1 MKTGAAFTLM
11 IATWTLPAVGA
22 QRDAL
27 DRLREVSGAFEALAE
42 RVNPAVVQVFS
53 TAYVPGQGLVGSTGL
68 ILNQRSMGSGVILDP
83 DGYIVTNAHVVAG
96 ARRVQVMLATKADDL
111 PDGASIL
118 QPRGKLIGAQLV
130 GIDRETD
137 LAVLKANET
146 GLPFLEFGDSDEL
159 RPGQLVFA
167 FGSPLG
173 LENSVS
179 TGVVSATARQL
190 RPEDPMIYVQTD
202 APINPGNSGGPLVDA
217 RGLLVGINTLILS
230 QSGGSEGLG
239 FAAPSNIVRNV
250 YDQIRKT
257 GRVRRGEIG
266 VRAQTISPAL
276 ARGLDL
282 PREWGVVLS
291 DVYPGGP
298 ADQAGLRIGDVVLA
312 LDGKTMEN
320 GRQFQVNLYRRAV
333 GETAVLQ
340 VQRGAEIS
348 EYAVR
353 IVERPDDPD
362 RFRDMVS
369 PDTNLVEE
377 LGILAIDY
385 SPAIASKL
393 LGLRKRSGVVVAA
406 RSVEGVNYEAEGL
419 LPGDVIHAVNRLPV
433 ASMSELR
440 ASLVRLRSGDPIVLQ
455 VNRRGE
461 LRYVSVIVE

>member
-1 MKTGAAFTLM
+1 
-11 IATWTLPAVGA
+11 
-22 QRDAL
+22 
-27 DRLREVSGAFEALAE
+27 
-42 RVNPAVVQVFS
+42 
-53 TAYVPGQGLVGSTGL
+53 
-68 ILNQRSMGSGVILDP
+68 
-83 DGYIVTNAHVVAG
+83 
-96 ARRVQVMLATKADDL
+96 
-111 PDGASIL
+111 
-118 QPRGKLIGAQLV
+118 
-130 GIDRETD
+130 
-137 LAVLKANET
+137 
-146 GLPFLEFGDSDEL
+146 
-159 RPGQLVFA
+159 
-167 FGSPLG
+167 
-173 LENSVS
+173 
-179 TGVVSATARQL
+179 
-190 RPEDPMIYVQTD
+190 
-202 APINPGNSGGPLVDA
+202 
-217 RGLLVGINTLILS
+217 
-230 QSGGSEGLG
+230 
-239 FAAPSNIVRNV
+239 
-250 YDQIRKT
+250 
-257 GRVRRGEIG
+257 
-266 VRAQTISPAL
+266 
-276 ARGLDL
+276 
-282 PREWGVVLS
+282 
-291 DVYPGGP
+291 
-298 ADQAGLRIGDVVLA
+298 VVLA